1 MTQGEQPE
9 MTKGKTEVQKVVDYA
24 MKKALRERIRHEM
37 KKPEYAARIQILEEN
52 DHLAYK

>member
-1 MTQGEQPE
+1 